1 MYSTYLYL
9 IYTLFMTIVLYLL
22 FYYLLKN
29 THEMAFDRSI
39 FISGNI
45 FLYLIFFGTGL
56 PNKYNQN
63 LNFDL

>member
-1 MYSTYLYL
+1 
-9 IYTLFMTIVLYLL
+9 MTIVLYLL